1 MIGRRV
7 GTSSS
12 SQSETLFGLFDFPR
26 IGCAIRVPLQ
36 ALVTSRGVRLRGHAN
51 CRKCHEVEQSLHGS
65 WYSMSE
71 PVISDVLS
79 NPSFKRADLHCHSRF
94 SVFKYFRR
102 ANTRDCYNAP
112 EDVYRIAKER
122 GMSFVTLTDHDSI
135 DGALYL
141 LNKYPDMTDFFI
153 GEEVETYFPET
164 GQRIHVGVWGLNE
177 AQHRELQRLRP
188 NIREM
193 VPYMKAQRMIF
204 GVNHLF
210 QNYRMKNVA
219 ARYIAE
225 LMEMF
230 DIFEAMN
237 GAMASFHNK
246 MVQQLVTTVEK
257 GGRHASM
264 IGGSDAHTLKHVAKV
279 HTVSK
284 GETVPEF
291 LENIRSG
298 DCFAWGSEMRF
309 RELIADIYLLTIAY
323 NTQARADL
331 MSQDYSVADKTM
343 QLAGRL
349 ASIPAAIS
357 GLPAA
362 ITSLN
367 YLKQIVVTK
376 GISMRFEKLVEKIQP
391 GLK

>member
-1 MIGRRV
+1 M
-7 GTSSS
+7 TE
-12 SQSETLFGLFDFPR
+12 Q
-26 IGCAIRVPLQ
+26 
-36 ALVTSRGVRLRGHAN
+36 HATDMLN
-51 CRKCHEVEQSLHGS
+51 DPSL
-65 WYSMSE
+65 
-71 PVISDVLS
+71 
-79 NPSFKRADLHCHSRF
+79 KRADLHCHSRF

-122 GMSFVTLTDHDSI
+122 GMSYVTLTDHDSI

-141 LNKYPDMTDFFI
+141 LNKHPDLTDFFI

-164 GQRIHVGVWGLNE
+164 AQRIHIGVWALTE
-177 AQHRELQRLRP
+177 AQHREIQRLRP
-188 NIREM
+188 NIREL
-193 VPYMKAQRMIF
+193 VPYMKSERMLF

-219 ARYIAE
+219 ARYISE
-225 LMEMF
+225 LLDMF
-230 DIFEAMN
+230 EVFEVLN

-246 MVQQLVTTVEK
+246 MVQQLITTVKEHH
-257 GGRHASM
+257 GHRVSM

-284 GETVPEF
+284 GDTVGEF
-291 LENIRSG
+291 LANVRTGE
-298 DCFAWGSEMRF
+298 CFAWGSEMRF
-309 RELIADIYLLTIAY
+309 RELVADIYLLAIAY
-323 NTQARADL
+323 NSEARADL
-331 MSQDYSVADKTM
+331 LSQNYTAVDKTI
-343 QLAGRL
+343 QLAARL
-349 ASIPAAIS
+349 ASIPTAMS

-376 GISMRFEKLVEKIQP
+376 SLSARWERFIGDIRPPQR
-391 GLK
+391 

>member
-1 MIGRRV
+1 MNDMATMQIL
-7 GTSSS
+7 S
-12 SQSETLFGLFDFPR
+12 DP
-26 IGCAIRVPLQ
+26 AI
-36 ALVTSRGVRLRGHAN
+36 
-51 CRKCHEVEQSLHGS
+51 
-65 WYSMSE
+65 
-71 PVISDVLS
+71 
-79 NPSFKRADLHCHSRF
+79 KRADLHCHSRF

-102 ANTRDCYNAP
+102 ANTRDCYNNP

-122 GMSFVTLTDHDSI
+122 GMSYVTLTDHDSI

-141 LNKYPDMTDFFI
+141 LNKHPDMTDFFI

-177 AQHRELQRLRP
+177 AQHREIQRLRP

-193 VPYMKAQRMIF
+193 VPYMKSQRMIF

-219 ARYIAE
+219 AHYIAE
-225 LMEMF
+225 LLEMF

-246 MVQQLVTTVEK
+246 MVQQLVNSVQK

-284 GETVPEF
+284 GETPAEF
-291 LENIRSG
+291 LDNIRKG
-298 DCFAWGSEMRF
+298 DCFAWGEEMRF
-309 RELIADIYLLTIAY
+309 RDLVADIYLLILAY
-323 NTQARADL
+323 HGETGADL
-331 MSQDYSVADKTM
+331 RSNEYTARDKTI
-343 QLAGRL
+343 QLVIRL
-349 ASIPAAIS
+349 ASIPTAIS

-376 GISMRFEKLVEKIQP
+376 GISMRFRRLVDELRTGI
-391 GLK
+391 GRER

>member
-1 MIGRRV
+1 
-7 GTSSS
+7 
-12 SQSETLFGLFDFPR
+12 
-26 IGCAIRVPLQ
+26 
-36 ALVTSRGVRLRGHAN
+36 
-51 CRKCHEVEQSLHGS
+51 VESTN
-65 WYSMSE
+65 
-71 PVISDVLS
+71 VLS
-79 NPSFKRADLHCHSRF
+79 DPNLKRADLHCHTRF
-94 SVFKYFRR
+94 SIFKYFRR

-122 GMSFVTLTDHDSI
+122 GMSYVTFTDHDSI

-141 LNKYPDMTDFFI
+141 LNKHPDLTDFFI

-164 GQRIHVGVWGLNE
+164 GQRIHVGVWGLDE
-177 AQHRELQRLRP
+177 AQHREIQKLRR
-188 NIREM
+188 NIREL
-193 VPYMKAQRMIF
+193 VPYLKSQRMIF

-219 ARYIAE
+219 GRYVAE
-225 LMEMF
+225 LIDMF
-230 DIFEAMN
+230 DIYEVLN

-246 MVQQLVTTVEK
+246 MVQQLVTAIQ
-257 GGRHASM
+257 GHGRHVSM

-284 GETVPEF
+284 GETTTEF
-291 LENIRSG
+291 LENVRAG
-298 DCFAWGSEMRF
+298 ECFAWGAEMRF
-309 RELIADIYLLTIAY
+309 RELVADIYLLTLAY
-323 NTQARADL
+323 QGDARSDFL
-331 MSQDYSVADKTM
+331 STEYSAMDKTI

-367 YLKQIVVTK
+367 YLKQILVTK
-376 GISMRFEKLVEKIQP
+376 GISMRFEKLVAEIRP
-391 GLK
+391 GLIGER

>member
-1 MIGRRV
+1 
-7 GTSSS
+7 
-12 SQSETLFGLFDFPR
+12 
-26 IGCAIRVPLQ
+26 
-36 ALVTSRGVRLRGHAN
+36 
-51 CRKCHEVEQSLHGS
+51 VESTN
-65 WYSMSE
+65 
-71 PVISDVLS
+71 VLS
-79 NPSFKRADLHCHSRF
+79 DPNLKRADLHCHTRF
-94 SVFKYFRR
+94 SIFKYFRR

-122 GMSFVTLTDHDSI
+122 GMSYVTFTDHDSI

-141 LNKYPDMTDFFI
+141 LNKHPDLTDFFI

-164 GQRIHVGVWGLNE
+164 GQRIHVGVWGLDE
-177 AQHRELQRLRP
+177 AQHREIQKLRR
-188 NIREM
+188 NIREL
-193 VPYMKAQRMIF
+193 VPYLKSQRMIL

-219 ARYIAE
+219 GRYVAE
-225 LMEMF
+225 LIDMF
-230 DIFEAMN
+230 DIYEVLN

-246 MVQQLVTTVEK
+246 MVQQLVTAIQ
-257 GGRHASM
+257 GHGRHVSM

-284 GETVPEF
+284 GETPTEF
-291 LENIRSG
+291 LENIRAG
-298 DCFAWGSEMRF
+298 ECFAWGAEMRF
-309 RELIADIYLLTIAY
+309 RELVADIYLLTLAY
-323 NTQARADL
+323 QGDARSDFL
-331 MSQDYSVADKTM
+331 STEYSAMDKTI

-367 YLKQIVVTK
+367 YLKQILVTK
-376 GISMRFEKLVEKIQP
+376 GISMRFEKLVAEIRP
-391 GLK
+391 GLIGER

>member
-1 MIGRRV
+1 ME
-7 GTSSS
+7 S
-12 SQSETLFGLFDFPR
+12 
-26 IGCAIRVPLQ
+26 
-36 ALVTSRGVRLRGHAN
+36 AN
-51 CRKCHEVEQSLHGS
+51 
-65 WYSMSE
+65 
-71 PVISDVLS
+71 VLS
-79 NPSFKRADLHCHSRF
+79 DPNLKRADLHCHTRF
-94 SVFKYFRR
+94 SIFKYFRR

-122 GMSFVTLTDHDSI
+122 GMSYVTFTDHDSI

-141 LNKYPDMTDFFI
+141 LNKHPDLTDFFI

-177 AQHRELQRLRP
+177 EQHREIQRLRR
-188 NIREM
+188 NIREL
-193 VPYMKAQRMIF
+193 VPYLKSQRMIF

-219 ARYIAE
+219 GLYVAE
-225 LMEMF
+225 LIEMF
-230 DIFEAMN
+230 DIYEVLN

-246 MVQQLVTTVEK
+246 MVQQLVTAIQ
-257 GGRHASM
+257 GHGRHVSM

-284 GETVPEF
+284 GETPAEF
-291 LENIRSG
+291 LENVRAG
-298 DCFAWGSEMRF
+298 ECFAWGAEMRF
-309 RELIADIYLLTIAY
+309 RELVADIYLLTLAY
-323 NTQARADL
+323 QGDARSDFL
-331 MSQDYSVADKTM
+331 STEYSAMDKTI

-367 YLKQIVVTK
+367 YLKQILVTK
-376 GISMRFEKLVEKIQP
+376 GISMRFEKLVAEIRP
-391 GLK
+391 GLTGER

>member
-1 MIGRRV
+1 MRLILLCA
-7 GTSSS
+7 GT
-12 SQSETLFGLFDFPR
+12 R
-26 IGCAIRVPLQ
+26 IVENGP
-36 ALVTSRGVRLRGHAN
+36 ALNNHPVSAENPSRGPASPAGLDDPT
-51 CRKCHEVEQSLHGS
+51 L
-65 WYSMSE
+65 
-71 PVISDVLS
+71 
-79 NPSFKRADLHCHSRF
+79 KRADLHCHSRF

-122 GMSFVTLTDHDSI
+122 GMSYVTLTDHDSI

-177 AQHRELQRLRP
+177 AQHREIQRLRRD
-188 NIREM
+188 IREL
-193 VPYMKAQRMIF
+193 VPYMKSERLIF

-219 ARYIAE
+219 GRYIAE
-225 LMEMF
+225 ILEMF
-230 DIFEAMN
+230 NIFEVLN
-237 GAMASFHNK
+237 GAMASFHNQ
-246 MVQQLVTTVEK
+246 MVQQLVNTVKHEH
-257 GGRHASM
+257 GRHVSM
-264 IGGSDAHTLKHVAKV
+264 VGGSDAHTLKHVAKV

-284 GETVPEF
+284 GETVHDF
-291 LENIRSG
+291 LENVRAG
-298 DCFAWGSEMRF
+298 ECFAWGSEMRF
-309 RELIADIYLLTIAY
+309 RELVADIYLLTIAY
-323 NTQARADL
+323 NSDAVADL
-331 MSQDYSVADKTM
+331 RSTSYTAMDKTI

-349 ASIPAAIS
+349 ASIPTAIS

-376 GISMRFEKLVEKIQP
+376 GLSLRFAKLVEEIRP
-391 GLK
+391 GFGEDR